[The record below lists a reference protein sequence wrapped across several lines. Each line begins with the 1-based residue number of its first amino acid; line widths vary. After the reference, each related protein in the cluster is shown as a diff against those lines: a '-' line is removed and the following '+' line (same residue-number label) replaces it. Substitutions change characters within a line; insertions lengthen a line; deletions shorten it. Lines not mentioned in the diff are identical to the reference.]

1 MIIVGTQQTADS
13 NRTFFRRENGHE
25 YWRSDYF
32 ESPNGAVCSPQ
43 AYLIEQPAT
52 IANPT
57 HFHTQNQFQLFTAGE
72 GVIGRSAIKPLLI
85 HYAGAYTGYGPI
97 VSGAE
102 TLNYITFRAI
112 RDPGAKFLP
121 EAAHEFK
128 KGPKRHITYSLS
140 LMLPEQRDK
149 LSHTVHEWI
158 HPAEDDGLAIGL
170 QRLPSSTTNSLAHTA
185 GSVGCFMVVMQG
197 CIRFD
202 DRQLNA
208 FEQVF
213 VSSDAGEF
221 EYSCGSEPAEL
232 LMLHF
237 PPTDTAYQN

>member
-1 MIIVGTQQTADS
+1 MIIVGTQQTAAS
-13 NRTFFRRENGHE
+13 NRTFYERENGHQ

-32 ESPNGAVCSPQ
+32 ESPDGAKCSPQ

-57 HFHTQNQFQLFTAGE
+57 HFHIQNQFQLFTAGE
-72 GVIGRSAIKPLLI
+72 GVIGRSPIKPLLI

-97 VSGAE
+97 TSGAQ
-102 TLNYITFRAI
+102 TLNYITFRAM

-140 LMLPEQRDK
+140 LMLPEQRENLTRTELD
-149 LSHTVHEWI
+149 WI
-158 HPAEDDGLAIGL
+158 HPPEADGLAIGIVRQPPL
-170 QRLPSSTTNSLAHTA
+170 TTYRITHTS
-185 GSVGCFMVVMQG
+185 GSIGCFMVVIQG
-197 CIRFD
+197 GIRCGN
-202 DRQLNA
+202 RQISVL
-208 FEQVF
+208 EHVF
-213 VSSDAGEF
+213 ISSDTSEI
-221 EYSCGSEPAEL
+221 EYSCGTESAEL

-237 PPTDTAYQN
+237 PPTDIAYKN

>member
-1 MIIVGTQQTADS
+1 MFIVGNQQTADS

-32 ESPNGAVCSPQ
+32 ESPDGAVCSPQ

-57 HFHTQNQFQLFTAGE
+57 HFHTQNQFQLFTSGE
-72 GVIGRSAIKPLLI
+72 GVIGRHPIKPLLI

-102 TLNYITFRAI
+102 TLNYMTFRAI

-121 EAAHEFK
+121 AAANEFK
-128 KGPKRHITYSLS
+128 KGPKRHITYPLK
-140 LMLPEQRDK
+140 LMLPEQRK
-149 LSHTVHEWI
+149 NLSRTELDWI
-158 HPAEDDGLAIGL
+158 HPPEVDGLAIGML
-170 QRLPSSTTNSLAHTA
+170 RLPSTTKYSLAHTA

-197 CIRFD
+197 SLRFD

-213 VSSDAGEF
+213 ISSDEGAI
-221 EYSCGSEPAEL
+221 EYSCGTEPAEI

>member
-1 MIIVGTQQTADS
+1 MIIVGSQQTADS
-13 NRTFFRRENGHE
+13 NRTFFRRDNGHE

-32 ESPNGAVCSPQ
+32 ESPNGSVCSPQ

-57 HFHTQNQFQLFTAGE
+57 HFHIQNQFQLFTSGE
-72 GVIGRSAIKPLLI
+72 GVIGRHPIKPLLI

-112 RDPGAKFLP
+112 RDPGAQFLP
-121 EAAHEFK
+121 AAAHAFK
-128 KGPKRHITYSLS
+128 KGPKRHMTYSLS
-140 LMLPEQRDK
+140 LMLPEQREN
-149 LSHTVHEWI
+149 LTRTELNWL
-158 HPAEDDGLAIGL
+158 HPPEPDGLAIGI
-170 QRLPSSTTNSLAHTA
+170 QRLPSSTTHSYKPTA
-185 GSVGCFMVVMQG
+185 GSIGCFMVVMQG
-197 CIRFD
+197 SLRFG
-202 DRQLNA
+202 DRQLSA

-213 VSSDAGEF
+213 ISSDAGEI
-221 EYSCGSEPAEL
+221 EYSGGTEPVEL

-237 PPTDTAYQN
+237 PPTDMAYQH

>member
-13 NRTFFRRENGHE
+13 NRTFFERENGHQ

-32 ESPNGAVCSPQ
+32 ESPDGAVCSPQ

-57 HFHTQNQFQLFTAGE
+57 HYHIQNQFQLFTSGE
-72 GVIGRSAIKPLLI
+72 GVIGRSPIKPLLI

-97 VSGAE
+97 TSGTE
-102 TLNYITFRAI
+102 TLNYMTFRAM

-121 EAAHEFK
+121 ETAHEFK

-140 LMLPEQRDK
+140 LMLPEQRQN
-149 LSHTVHEWI
+149 LSSTELDWI
-158 HPAEDDGLAIGL
+158 HPPEEEGLAIGMV
-170 QRLPSSTTNSLAHTA
+170 RLPSSATCRITHTS
-185 GSVGCFMVVMQG
+185 GSIGCFMVVIQG
-197 CIRFD
+197 SIRFG
-202 DRQLNA
+202 DRQISAL
-208 FEQVF
+208 EHVF
-213 VSSDAGEF
+213 ISSDTTEI
-221 EYSCGSEPAEL
+221 EYCCGTESAEL

-237 PPTDTAYQN
+237 PPTDMVYQN

>member
-1 MIIVGTQQTADS
+1 MIIFGTQQTADS
-13 NRTFFRRENGHE
+13 NRAFFQRENGHA

-32 ESPNGAVCSPQ
+32 ESPNGAICSPQ

-52 IANPT
+52 IVNPT
-57 HFHTQNQFQLFTAGE
+57 HFHIQNQFQLFTSGE
-72 GVIGRSAIKPLLI
+72 GLIGRNQVTPLLI

-97 VSGAE
+97 ISGAD

-140 LMLPEQRDK
+140 LMLPEQRK
-149 LSHTVHEWI
+149 NLSRAEHDWI
-158 HPAEDDGLAIGL
+158 HPPETDGLAIGML
-170 QRLPSSTTNSLAHTA
+170 RLPLSTTSSLVHTA
-185 GSVGCFMVVMQG
+185 GSIGCFMVVMKG
-197 CIRFD
+197 TIRFG
-202 DRQLNA
+202 DRQMSTY
-208 FEQVF
+208 EHVF
-213 VSSDAGEF
+213 ISSDIDEF
-221 EYSCGSEPAEL
+221 EYSNGTEPAEL

-237 PPTDTAYQN
+237 PPTDSTYDQ